1 MSKLKLS
8 AKDIK
13 NNDLNK
19 INKFL
24 GQLDVKNP
32 THLLDLRRLYINRYT
47 KKEDLKVFTT
57 FFKFLIDDPN
67 RGTYR
72 SAITNTK
79 LSNFVE
85 NFFDWASEIDLT
97 EKTLYVNPETDKI
110 IELDISRKTI
120 VFDTDV
126 LANVTGLSPL
136 TIETNLLE
144 TSLKSGK
151 EKYKEGELTI
161 ENIASDIDKQKLRSI
176 ISAENKSENETYYS
190 EVIENFKEKAIE
202 KNFADEI
209 LDDMMPDN
217 CIDYSEVI
225 EKESDSIPFDTK
237 ILSEVAKKAYET
249 TSNERTAFQSRVENM
264 IKNRRINK
272 ELEVIKVAERKEED
286 LKKLPHN
293 ERVINAGT
301 EKILLHD
308 STEENNLVKQ
318 QITFISEKLSNI
330 QLDIANLDAYCK
342 RRIDKVL
349 EKETFLS
356 SVDYIMLTM
365 NKKEQNLQQNIREI
379 LSYHDHFNANLD
391 KIRWEINS
399 AAKNFISTKERL
411 DLKNK
416 TDEENV
422 QRILRGIKELNENI
436 NFRISESEMYIR
448 AEKLDSKEEDW
459 KLCND
464 RIKDMQTNIHS
475 IENKILKVIET
486 CKKIDEH
493 NESTKPK
500 KPNVIYAASKR
511 EEIYS
516 DVIKYSLP
524 QFFIGTS
531 KEYKRQNMKNNYR
544 AIHGQKMPKNCKNW
558 MTDEMCTIMC
568 RVSNTSEMEE
578 EFEKVILGP

>member
-13 NNDLNK
+13 GNDIKK

-24 GQLDVKNP
+24 EQLDVKNP

-85 NFFDWASEIDLT
+85 NFFEWASEIDLT
-97 EKTLYVNPETDKI
+97 EKTLYVNPETDRI
-110 IELDISRKTI
+110 VELDISRKTI
-120 VFDTDV
+120 VFDTDA
-126 LANVTGLSPL
+126 LANITGLSPL
-136 TIETNLLE
+136 TIESNLLE
-144 TSLKSGK
+144 TSLKGGK
-151 EKYKEGELTI
+151 DKYKEGELTVEKI
-161 ENIASDIDKQKLRSI
+161 LSDIDKQNIEKI
-176 ISAENKSENETYYS
+176 IPDRKKSENEIYYS
-190 EVIENFKEKAIE
+190 ETLENFKEKSNE
-202 KNFADEI
+202 KSFADEI

-217 CIDYSEVI
+217 CIDYSDII
-225 EKESDSIPFDTK
+225 EQKQEPILFDTK
-237 ILSEVAKKAYET
+237 ILSEVAKKAYDT
-249 TSNERTAFQSRVENM
+249 TTNERVAFQARVENM
-264 IKNRRINK
+264 IKNRKINN
-272 ELEVIKVAERKEED
+272 ESNVVRAAEKKEED
-286 LKKLPHN
+286 TKKPLHN
-293 ERVINAGT
+293 KGITSAST
-301 EKILLHD
+301 EKIFLQD
-308 STEENNLVKQ
+308 FTEDNTLVKQ

-330 QLDIANLDAYCK
+330 QVDIANLDAYCK

-391 KIRWEINS
+391 KIKWEINS
-399 AAKNFISTKERL
+399 AAKNFILTKERL
-411 DLKNK
+411 DLRNK
-416 TDEENV
+416 MDEENV
-422 QRILRGIKELNENI
+422 QRILKGMKELNDNI

-464 RIKDMQTNIHS
+464 RIKDMQTSINS
-475 IENKILKVIET
+475 IENKMLKVIKT
-486 CKKIDEH
+486 CNKINEH
-493 NESTKPK
+493 NKST

-531 KEYKRQNMKNNYR
+531 KEYKRQHMKNNYR